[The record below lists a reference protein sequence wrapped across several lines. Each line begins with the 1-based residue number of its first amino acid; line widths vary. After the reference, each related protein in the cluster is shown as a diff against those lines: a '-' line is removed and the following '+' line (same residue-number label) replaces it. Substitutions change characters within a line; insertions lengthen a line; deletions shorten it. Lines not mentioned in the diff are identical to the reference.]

1 MIVPNG
7 PQIPHQ
13 MTSQRMKHWHNLFG
27 SLGKVITI
35 SVISRPYELASDFLN
50 EIRYAVKE
58 KIKECK
64 STFNEGRPLVLVGFG
79 HSSLVA
85 AHCALDNANNVNATI
100 CLGFP
105 LTAINGFRGVSLT
118 SNY

>member
-1 MIVPNG
+1 
-7 PQIPHQ
+7 

-35 SVISRPYELASDFLN
+35 SAISRPYETTMDFLN
-50 EIRYAVKE
+50 EIRFSVRD

-85 AHCALDNANNVNATI
+85 AHCALDNAPNVNATI

-105 LTAINGFRGVSLT
+105 LTAINGFRGVSHYL
-118 SNY
+118 NF